1 MKPIPDLTDD
11 ELAAL
16 ARRAARLPDAPPDW
30 QRAAESLWQAR
41 EAAAPSAMASA
52 IGAVLRRVVAALA
65 FDSAA
70 GPALAPGM
78 RSVGGPVR
86 QLLFSALD
94 RDIDL
99 RVAPHD
105 DGGFVLQGQ
114 VLGPDAGGR
123 ARLRLEP
130 VRFTATMAVFFAAVN
145 ASKWIPYAWL
155 GLIDLGNL
163 TTSAVLAPLAPVG
176 VWAGVKLVR
185 RVSPQLFYRLFALGM
200 LLTGTKLLWDG
211 LH

>member
-52 IGAVLRRVVAALA
+52 IGTVLRRVVAALA

-123 ARLRLEP
+123 ARLAP
-130 VRFTATMAVFFAAVN
+130 AAAAAAAE
-145 ASKWIPYAWL
+145 ASMEAEV
-155 GLIDLGNL
+155 D
-163 TTSAVLAPLAPVG
+163 
-176 VWAGVKLVR
+176 
-185 RVSPQLFYRLFALGM
+185 ALGEFR
-200 LLTGTKLLWDG
+200 LDGVVAGDWVLTLQLGGDEITLPPLTVG
-211 LH
+211 APA